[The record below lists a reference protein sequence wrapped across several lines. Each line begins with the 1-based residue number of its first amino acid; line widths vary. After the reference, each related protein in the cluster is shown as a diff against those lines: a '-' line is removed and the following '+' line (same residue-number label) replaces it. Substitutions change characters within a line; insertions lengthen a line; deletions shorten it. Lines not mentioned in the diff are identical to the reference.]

1 MLKDKSVIVTGA
13 AKGIGRYIAHSFARE
28 GARVTVADV
37 DEARMQQ
44 TVAEIGELGADALG
58 VLTDV
63 RDEDSVRALMAAAA
77 ERFGGIDVLINDAAV
92 VPHFAWGSN
101 PRWPKVQDMDL
112 TFFWDTVMGVALK
125 GTFLASKHAVPYMES
140 DGGHI
145 VNLHGGGGV
154 TPAGALAYATAKDS
168 LVTFTKFHAE
178 EVRDANICVVIISPG
193 ATIATEDAPEEARA
207 RLASPDFA
215 GPRFTLAAQ
224 ATMEMSGHLLDLEDD
239 KLVIRQ

>member
-77 ERFGGIDVLINDAAV
+77 NASAA
-92 VPHFAWGSN
+92 S
-101 PRWPKVQDMDL
+101 
-112 TFFWDTVMGVALK
+112 TSSST
-125 GTFLASKHAVPYMES
+125 
-140 DGGHI
+140 
-145 VNLHGGGGV
+145 
-154 TPAGALAYATAKDS
+154 TPPSSPT
-168 LVTFTKFHAE
+168 
-178 EVRDANICVVIISPG
+178 SPG
-193 ATIATEDAPEEARA
+193 AAIPG
-207 RLASPDFA
+207 
-215 GPRFTLAAQ
+215 GPRSRTW
-224 ATMEMSGHLLDLEDD
+224 T
-239 KLVIRQ
+239 